1 MYEVLDETPDM
12 FDWKYL
18 ELFFG
23 KRDVTLSQLS
33 IVNVSQWSMIL
44 SAKHCTE
51 LALMSLRVFKHNG
64 TCQTLQVKE
73 YEENLRTLQILCYW
87 VDPNILKRVE
97 E

>member
-1 MYEVLDETPDM
+1 MYEVLYETPDT

-23 KRDVTLSQLS
+23 RRDATPSQLS

-44 SAKHCTE
+44 SVKHCTE

-87 VDPNILKRVE
+87 VDPNILKRE
-97 E
+97 EE